1 MSDPIIG
8 AVLTQLGTIL
18 EKQIRQELR
27 LVVGVDKDIENLKS
41 TFTAIRA
48 VLLDAE
54 MSRVR
59 KEPEKEGL
67 ELWLQDLLHV
77 SYDMDDILADW
88 TNAIVKREEEL
99 ANADTRKR
107 KVLLTMALP
116 CFSFSRVVLR
126 RDIALKIK
134 EINERLEGIAVK
146 KDRYNLQKITVP
158 ETSRRTKAVSHI
170 NTSEVCG
177 REGDKNAL
185 VRALLNENSSRADR
199 GLHLI
204 SVVGM
209 GGIGKTTL
217 AQLAYNSPEVKNYF
231 DKRIWVCVSDS
242 FDAAKIGKAII
253 EDAEGNAPNLFE
265 LNSIMSHLRKSIAR
279 KRFLIVLDDVWNE
292 DPMKWD
298 PLRICLTNDVS
309 SSKILVT
316 TRKEGVAKIMGSSYT
331 LPLGLLS
338 EQDCWSLFSQIA
350 FFEKK
355 KEEREEFK
363 IIGKRIAQKCKGLPL
378 AAKTIGNLMRLK
390 NSVQDWQSVLDSYIW
405 VWELKEA
412 KEGPFAALLLS
423 YYDLPAATRKCFS
436 YCAIFPK
443 DCKIEAGNVI
453 KMWMAQGYLNSQ
465 DNNNNNE
472 MELESSGRNHLDDL
486 IGRSFFQDLERDKD
500 SGIVVRFKMHDMVHD
515 FAQYLTKGECQMLE
529 VDNNLEH
536 RINTSSI
543 DARHLTLIRSEDVSF
558 PSSVGNLNKPHTFWV
573 QSFHD
578 CPALVSEEDIVSPE
592 LFSHLLR
599 VKALDLSRNRLRE
612 LPEEIGKLINLR
624 YLNLSHNPL
633 SELPETVCGLYNLQ
647 TLKLVAC
654 DHLVRL
660 PEGIGKLRNLRHLE
674 IDRTDN
680 LKSLPKGIGK
690 LKSLQTLNKLILT
703 SAKDTEEKLCK
714 LGDIKDLN
722 LIRGCL
728 KIEGL
733 GSVSNAAEARKAELK
748 RKTFLTGMHMDF
760 SPLSRFEGKSEVA
773 EALELQTCLQSL
785 QISFYGAT
793 QLPSWITTL
802 NNLQKLQLQDCQNCN
817 RLPALGRLPSLQTL
831 YIENMHEL
839 KRIGNEF
846 LGTDA
851 ASSSTATAAAAA
863 DPVTV
868 FPKLKKLKFEHM
880 RSLEE
885 WELEKGVPGRVI
897 IMPCLRYLKLS
908 GCSKLKALP
917 DSVLQK
923 DPVLRK
929 LRINKSPLL
938 QQKYE
943 KGSEVHWKISQI
955 QKVRIS

>member
-158 ETSRRTKAVSHI
+158 ETSRRTKTVSHI

-405 VWELKEA
+405 EWELKEA

-515 FAQYLTKGECQMLE
+515 FAQYLTKGECQLLE

-543 DARHLTLIRSEDVSF
+543 DARHLTLIRSEDLSF

-578 CPALVSEEDIVSPE
+578 CPALVSEEDIVSAE
-592 LFSHLLR
+592 LFSHLLP

-612 LPEEIGKLINLR
+612 LPEETGKLINLR

-690 LKSLQTLNKLILT
+690 LNSLQTLNKLILT

-733 GSVSNAAEARKAELK
+733 GSVSNAAEASKAELK

-851 ASSSTATAAAAA
+851 ASSSTAA

-885 WELEKGVPGRVI
+885 WELEKGVQGRVI

-908 GCSKLKALP
+908 GCSQLKALP

>member
-158 ETSRRTKAVSHI
+158 ETSRRTKTVSHI

-217 AQLAYNSPEVKNYF
+217 AQLAYNSAVVKNYF

-316 TRKEGVAKIMGSSYT
+316 TRKEGVAKIMGSSFT

-363 IIGKRIAQKCKGLPL
+363 IIGERIAQKCKGLPL

-405 VWELKEA
+405 EWELKEA

-612 LPEEIGKLINLR
+612 LPEEVGKLINLR

-674 IDRTDN
+674 IDRTDS

-773 EALELQTCLQSL
+773 EALEMQTCLQSL

-793 QLPSWITTL
+793 QFPSWITTL

-851 ASSSTATAAAAA
+851 ASSSTAAA

-868 FPKLKKLKFEHM
+868 FAKLKKLKFEHM

-885 WELEKGVPGRVI
+885 WELEKGVQGRVI

-943 KGSEVHWKISQI
+943 KGSEVHWKISRI

>member
-158 ETSRRTKAVSHI
+158 ETSRRTKTVSHI

-405 VWELKEA
+405 EWELKEA

-578 CPALVSEEDIVSPE
+578 CPALVSEEDIVSAE
-592 LFSHLLR
+592 LFSHLLP

-690 LKSLQTLNKLILT
+690 LNSLQTLNKLILT

-802 NNLQKLQLQDCQNCN
+802 NNLQKLQFQDCQNCN
-817 RLPALGRLPSLQTL
+817 RLPALGRLQSLQTL

-851 ASSSTATAAAAA
+851 ASSSTAA

-885 WELEKGVPGRVI
+885 WELEKGVQGRVI

-908 GCSKLKALP
+908 GCSQLKALP

>member
-158 ETSRRTKAVSHI
+158 ETSRRTKTVSHI

-405 VWELKEA
+405 EWELKEA

-529 VDNNLEH
+529 VENNLEH

-578 CPALVSEEDIVSPE
+578 CPALVSEEDIVSAE
-592 LFSHLLR
+592 LFSHLLP

-690 LKSLQTLNKLILT
+690 LNSLQTLNKLILT

-733 GSVSNAAEARKAELK
+733 GSVSNAAEASKAELK

-817 RLPALGRLPSLQTL
+817 RLPALGRLQSLQTL

-851 ASSSTATAAAAA
+851 ASSSTAA

-885 WELEKGVPGRVI
+885 WELEKGIQGRVI

-908 GCSKLKALP
+908 GCSQLKALP